1 MRTTSPGSPDPDH
14 DQRAP
19 EALLT
24 VADVARMLQVSNKW
38 VYARA
43 RSGEL
48 RSGYVGK
55 YLRFRYGDVLSF
67 IDTLFANRPSGAP

>member
-1 MRTTSPGSPDPDH
+1 MRTTSPDSPDPDP

-43 RSGEL
+43 RSCEL
-48 RSGYVGK
+48 RSGYAGK
-55 YLRFRYGDVLSF
+55 YLRFRYGDVIAF
-67 IDTLFANRPSGAP
+67 IDTLFAEGASGAP